1 MLPVFQFVLFL
12 VQHVSAFLLSVF
24 NKMKLMKINCFA
36 VPAVGDRNAGS
47 VIFQNCA
54 FETSGDGFLYA
65 CNCNHLHKIPPRK
78 SKQLS
83 IWILGARC
91 TAVSRFCWAQWEKEL
106 SRRILGLI
114 LCQVWVC
121 HMGYLA
127 KSVSSM
133 RGRMNYIANTRRRGS
148 VS

>member
-47 VIFQNCA
+47 VIFQNRA

-83 IWILGARC
+83 I
-91 TAVSRFCWAQWEKEL
+91 
-106 SRRILGLI
+106 
-114 LCQVWVC
+114 
-121 HMGYLA
+121 
-127 KSVSSM
+127 
-133 RGRMNYIANTRRRGS
+133 
-148 VS
+148 